1 MEMKIRLDPAT
12 TKRLLKE
19 FADVEKQIPKIE
31 AQAVNDTAKQ
41 TQTAIARG
49 ISKRV
54 MIKVGDAK
62 RHIRRTK
69 ATAANPNAAVVLSE
83 SQRIT
88 LRQFGAKQIRRGVSY
103 KIARDQPR
111 QTIKSAF
118 GPNID
123 KLNNQVFVRRDKRRL
138 PIDGPKRGPSPW
150 GVFVMSD
157 LEPEV
162 LQLSGEQLEKNME
175 RRLNVALLRRQGKI

>member
-1 MEMKIRLDPAT
+1 MELKIRLDPAT
-12 TKRLLKE
+12 TKRLLSE
-19 FADVEKQIPKIE
+19 FADLQKQMPKIE

-41 TQTAIARG
+41 TQTNIARG

-54 MIKVGDAK
+54 LIKVGDAK
-62 RHIRRTK
+62 RAVRRTK
-69 ATAANPNAAVVLSE
+69 ATAANPAAMVVLSE
-83 SQRIT
+83 SERIT
-88 LRQFGAKQIRRGVSY
+88 LRQFGARQTRTGVSY
-103 KIARDQPR
+103 KIARDEPR
-111 QTIKSAF
+111 KTIKSAF

-123 KLNNQVFVRRDKRRL
+123 KLNNQVFVRQGKRRL

-157 LEPEV
+157 MEPQVLE
-162 LQLSGEQLEKNME
+162 LSGEQLEKNME